1 MTNEERLVSF
11 HFPYLPIR
19 VNAPGINFEGSAL
32 VDTGLEGGVVLP
44 LSYLPAN
51 VPPERHTRWVFA
63 DGSRRGAPIYS
74 GSVTIGDFPT
84 LLYPISITI
93 MGDEPIIGV
102 EVIRHFSV
110 ILDHGRRVIV
120 EP

>member
-1 MTNEERLVSF
+1 MTNEERLVSL
-11 HFPYLPIR
+11 HFPYLPIN
-19 VNAPGINFEGSAL
+19 VSAPGIDFEGIAL

-44 LSYLPAN
+44 HSYLPLD
-51 VPPERHTRWVFA
+51 VPPERHTRWIFA
-63 DGSRRGAPIYS
+63 DGSRRGAPIYR
-74 GSVTIGDFPT
+74 GSVTIGDFHT
-84 LLYPISITI
+84 LPFPISVTI

-102 EVIRHFSV
+102 QVIRHFSV

>member
-1 MTNEERLVSF
+1 MTNEGPLVSLR
-11 HFPYLPIR
+11 FPYLPIR
-19 VNAPGINFEGSAL
+19 VNAPGINFEGTAL
-32 VDTGLEGGVVLP
+32 VDTGLAGGVVLP
-44 LSYLPAN
+44 QSYLPAD
-51 VPPERHTRWVFA
+51 VPPERHTRWIFA

-74 GSVTIGDFPT
+74 GTVAIGGFPA
-84 LLYPISITI
+84 LPFQISITI

-102 EVIRHFSV
+102 HVIRHFSV

>member
-1 MTNEERLVSF
+1 MTIDRQLVSLR
-11 HFPYLPIR
+11 FPYLPIR
-19 VNAPGINFEGSAL
+19 VNAPGIRFEGIAL

-44 LSYLPAN
+44 LSYLPAD
-51 VPPERHTRWVFA
+51 VPPERHTRWIFA
-63 DGSRRGAPIYS
+63 DGSRRGAPIYQ
-74 GSVTIGDFPT
+74 GSVTVGGFPPFPFAT
-84 LLYPISITI
+84 TITI

-110 ILDHGRRVIV
+110 TLDHGRRVIV